1 MHRYTKDIITYD
13 NFISKRECDSVIK
26 FLDNQA
32 ESEKMEWMPISFY
45 ESYSSSL
52 PKEDKEL
59 EKFDLPSNYFEILED
74 KMKKTVAEVH
84 DLEVETIFKIGFHTQ
99 KWEPGAY
106 ARPHSDNTDEMG
118 NFGAFERSRYASFL
132 YLNDNFSGGI
142 LRFVKQ
148 GISIDPKSGLLASFS
163 GSFENMHEV
172 TLLTDGVRYTIG
184 SFWDDRDESAYPE
197 ELRESW
203 KEEME
208 KTREQQRVE
217 KEEWQSLL
225 KKGYKID
232 QQGRK
237 YKIGE
242 VS

>member
-13 NFISKRECDSVIK
+13 NFISEGECDSIIK
-26 FLDNQA
+26 FLDSQA

-59 EKFDLPSNYFEILED
+59 EKFDLPSNYFETLEN
-74 KMKKTVAEVH
+74 KMKESVAEVH
-84 DLEVETIFKIGFHTQ
+84 GLEVETIFKIGFHTQ

-106 ARPHSDNTDEMG
+106 ARPHSDNTDENG
-118 NFGAFERSRYASFL
+118 KFGAFERSRYASFL

-142 LRFVKQ
+142 LKFVKQ
-148 GISIDPKSGLLASFS
+148 GISIDPKAGLLASFS

-172 TLLTDGVRYTIG
+172 TLLTEGVRYTIG

-197 ELRESW
+197 ELRKSW

-208 KTREQQRVE
+208 KTREQQKIE
-217 KEEWQSLL
+217 KEEWQNLL
-225 KKGYKID
+225 KQGYKID

>member
-1 MHRYTKDIITYD
+1 MNRHTQDIISYD
-13 NFISKRECDSVIK
+13 NFISKEECHSIIK
-26 FLDNQA
+26 FLNSQVN
-32 ESEKMEWMPISFY
+32 SEKMSWTPISFY

-52 PKEDKEL
+52 PENDLEL
-59 EKFDLPSNYFEILED
+59 KNFGLDADYFKVLED
-74 KMKKTVAEVH
+74 RMKNTVAEIQGLSP
-84 DLEVETIFKIGFHTQ
+84 DTIFKIGFHTQ

-106 ARPHSDNTDEMG
+106 ARPHSDNTDENG
-118 NFGAFERSRYASFL
+118 KFGAFERSRYASFL
-132 YLNDNFSGGI
+132 YLNDDFDGGV

-148 GISIDPKSGLLASFS
+148 NIEMPPKTGLLASFS

-172 TLLTDGVRYTIG
+172 TLLKSGVRYTIG

-197 ELRESW
+197 ELKESW

>member
-1 MHRYTKDIITYD
+1 
-13 NFISKRECDSVIK
+13 
-26 FLDNQA
+26 
-32 ESEKMEWMPISFY
+32 
-45 ESYSSSL
+45 
-52 PKEDKEL
+52 
-59 EKFDLPSNYFEILED
+59 
-74 KMKKTVAEVH
+74 
-84 DLEVETIFKIGFHTQ
+84 
-99 KWEPGAY
+99 
-106 ARPHSDNTDEMG
+106 
-118 NFGAFERSRYASFL
+118 
-132 YLNDNFSGGI
+132 
-142 LRFVKQ
+142 
-148 GISIDPKSGLLASFS
+148 
-163 GSFENMHEV
+163 MHEV
-172 TLLTDGVRYTIG
+172 TLLTEGVRYTIG